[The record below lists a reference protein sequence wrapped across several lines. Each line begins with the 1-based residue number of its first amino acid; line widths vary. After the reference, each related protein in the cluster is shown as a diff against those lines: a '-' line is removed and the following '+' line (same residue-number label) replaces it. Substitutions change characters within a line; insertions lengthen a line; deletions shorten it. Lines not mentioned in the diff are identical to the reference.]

1 MNIDLAHSK
10 SGSRTPASVFDTTRL
25 KSAGVPKPDEDPTFL
40 AFFMEKRYAD
50 TLQKKTTDK
59 ELRLEIMYRVLK
71 DVLRKARLDLL
82 QLKRD
87 KKNVT
92 HAAVEIKKRIQA
104 AQEKPGLGKTNLA
117 NKVKVTEHENSVGTQ
132 VMKLDST
139 ALDNLHPDLKRVV
152 EHLIHTDAR

>member
-1 MNIDLAHSK
+1 
-10 SGSRTPASVFDTTRL
+10 
-25 KSAGVPKPDEDPTFL
+25 
-40 AFFMEKRYAD
+40 MEKRYAD

-104 AQEKPGLGKTNLA
+104 AQEKPGLGKANLA
-117 NKVKVTEHENSVGTQ
+117 NKVKVAEHENDVGT
-132 VMKLDST
+132 
-139 ALDNLHPDLKRVV
+139 
-152 EHLIHTDAR
+152 